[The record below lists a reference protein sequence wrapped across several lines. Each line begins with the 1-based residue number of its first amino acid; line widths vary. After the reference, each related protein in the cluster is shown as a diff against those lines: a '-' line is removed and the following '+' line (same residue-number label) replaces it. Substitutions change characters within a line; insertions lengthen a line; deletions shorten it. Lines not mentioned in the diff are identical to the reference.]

1 MENTETKFLQF
12 GTPEQPFKLLSG
24 DSLSHATLAYETY
37 GKLNED
43 RSNAVLVFHALSG
56 SQHAA
61 GFTKSV
67 EGIGDRWTD
76 ECQPGW
82 WDGFIGSGKAIDTDT
97 FFVICANYLGGC
109 YGSTG
114 PSSINPE
121 TGNPYGASFPRIT
134 IADIVRSQM
143 RLLDALNIKKLHGV
157 IGASLGGILALS
169 LATRYPDRVGL
180 VIPLATGSAV
190 TPLQRIHN
198 FEQVFA
204 IETDPM
210 FNGGNY
216 DLAKPPNRGLS
227 VARMIGHKTYVSLAA
242 MQERARDEI
251 VSQSDNLAWYQLSST
266 LESYMVHQAQKFT
279 KRFDANTYLRIINA
293 WQQFDL
299 AAEALCD
306 SLDEVFVRCRNQKF
320 LIFSIDSDVCF
331 YPEEQAHLAEQLKN
345 AGADA
350 TRITVHSDKGH
361 DAFLLEPVLFQ
372 PYLRAF
378 LSENNGFGR

>member
-1 MENTETKFLQF
+1 MEITETQFLQF
-12 GTPEQPFKLLSG
+12 ATPEQPFKLLG
-24 DSLSHATLAYETY
+24 GESLKDAVLAYETY

-61 GFTKSV
+61 GMTAAV
-67 EGIGDRWTD
+67 DGVGDRWTD
-76 ECQPGW
+76 ECQVGW
-82 WDGFIGSGKAIDTDT
+82 WNDFIGPDKAIDTDS
-97 FFVICANYLGGC
+97 FFVICCNYLGGC

-114 PSSINPE
+114 PGSTNPE
-121 TGNPYGASFPRIT
+121 TGRPYGASFPRISF
-134 IADIVRSQM
+134 ADIVRSQV
-143 RLLDALNIKKLHGV
+143 RLLDSLGIKKLHGV
-157 IGASLGGILALS
+157 VGASLGGSLAQS
-169 LATRYPDRVGL
+169 LATRYPDRVGRVVL
-180 VIPLATGSAV
+180 IATNSAV

-204 IETDPM
+204 IENDPL
-210 FNGGNY
+210 FNGGDY
-216 DLAKPPNRGLS
+216 DPSKPPNRGLA
-227 VARMIGHKTYVSLAA
+227 VARMIGHKTYVSLVA

-251 VSQSDNLAWYQLSST
+251 VSQSDNLAWYQLTST
-266 LESYMVHQAQKFT
+266 LESYMLHQAQKFT
-279 KRFDANTYLRIINA
+279 KRFDANTYLRIISA

-299 AAEALCD
+299 AAEALCE
-306 SLDEVFVRCRNQKF
+306 SIDEAFVRCRNQKF

-331 YPEEQAHLAEQLKN
+331 YPEEQAQLADQLKN

-378 LSENNGFGR
+378 LAENNGF